1 MGVTGE
7 GVSPL
12 LSPSRNEKTKK
23 CLASGTNDCKHELI
37 DAKNLKNKKRRCSMQ
52 ALKIATIIF
61 NIAMLLWM
69 IVLDC
74 KEKNTGTSVGF
85 KILSLG
91 FGGTIVYLIMN

>member
-1 MGVTGE
+1 
-7 GVSPL
+7 
-12 LSPSRNEKTKK
+12 
-23 CLASGTNDCKHELI
+23 
-37 DAKNLKNKKRRCSMQ
+37 MQ

-74 KEKNTGTSVGF
+74 KMKKIRAQCVGF

>member
-1 MGVTGE
+1 
-7 GVSPL
+7 
-12 LSPSRNEKTKK
+12 
-23 CLASGTNDCKHELI
+23 
-37 DAKNLKNKKRRCSMQ
+37 MQ

-69 IVLDC
+69 IVLDY
-74 KEKNTGTSVGF
+74 KEKNTGISVGF

>member
-1 MGVTGE
+1 
-7 GVSPL
+7 
-12 LSPSRNEKTKK
+12 
-23 CLASGTNDCKHELI
+23 
-37 DAKNLKNKKRRCSMQ
+37 MQ

-91 FGGTIVYLIMN
+91 FGGTIVYLIMNQQKGKGDEMKKKKINDGLRNLPKNFVTENELEENIKTEIAKEITNTRKR

>member
-1 MGVTGE
+1 
-7 GVSPL
+7 
-12 LSPSRNEKTKK
+12 
-23 CLASGTNDCKHELI
+23 
-37 DAKNLKNKKRRCSMQ
+37 MQ

-74 KEKNTGTSVGF
+74 KEKKTVTMVWVKS
-85 KILSLG
+85 LSLG

>member
-1 MGVTGE
+1 LQEE
-7 GVSPL
+7 GGRGLQARASALCSAPQG
-12 LSPSRNEKTKK
+12 TKK
-23 CLASGTNDCKHELI
+23 Q
-37 DAKNLKNKKRRCSMQ
+37 KRRCNMQ